1 MKKADDA
8 DWVWLK
14 VDVKNVFNTLRHE
27 AFIHA
32 VDNLF
37 PECAPS
43 VRWCY
48 EQSSYLQLVGQN
60 PLQSSCGVQQGDPF
74 GPILFSLAIQP
85 IIKQLDLTPGIQF
98 NRWYLNDGII
108 GGTVQSIAKGTLGQM
123 LPSGFVQRC
132 RQALESVDF
141 RIIQSPG
148 IIKFDQK
155 RKNQL
160 LVKFKCDDVF
170 PRQEVADMIFLADMD
185 IVDATIER
193 RGLIEAGDDSTYITG
208 PELRIFDNIWCVG
221 NACNLYDGSVTTGSV
236 AATNISFDNIANYRQ
251 QIPWLDIG
259 KDMSIDSVGRV
270 HSSLDVDSVL
280 FHFQDCSKYEINRD
294 ERVPENGYQ
303 AILIYYVNDKVAGIV
318 LWGIVRKIR
327 MARQIISEQ
336 RHKSEI

>member
-1 MKKADDA
+1 
-8 DWVWLK
+8 
-14 VDVKNVFNTLRHE
+14 
-27 AFIHA
+27 
-32 VDNLF
+32 
-37 PECAPS
+37 
-43 VRWCY
+43 
-48 EQSSYLQLVGQN
+48 
-60 PLQSSCGVQQGDPF
+60 
-74 GPILFSLAIQP
+74 
-85 IIKQLDLTPGIQF
+85 
-98 NRWYLNDGII
+98 
-108 GGTVQSIAKGTLGQM
+108 M